1 MTPKHLLVPTD
12 GSALALKAM
21 AEAVALAKPL
31 EARITVLNA
40 EAAVP
45 MPLTGLGQG
54 LDPTLLDSLVASRR
68 QESEAAL
75 AAACALAQEAGI
87 PVDRERVKDDIPHRA
102 ILAAVGRLGC
112 DLIVMA
118 SHGRRGMEG
127 LLLGSETQRVLLRAT
142 VPVLVVR

>member
-1 MTPKHLLVPTD
+1 MPPKHLLVPTD

-21 AEAVALAKPL
+21 AQAVDLAHPL
-31 EARITVLNA
+31 DARITVITA

-45 MPLTGLGQG
+45 MPLKGLGQG
-54 LDPTLLDSLVASRR
+54 MDPALLDSLVAARR
-68 QESEAAL
+68 QEAEAAL
-75 AAACALAQEAGI
+75 AAACTLAREAGI
-87 PVDRERVKDDIPHRA
+87 PVQGERVNDDIPHRA
-102 ILAAVGRLGC
+102 ILAAVKRLDC

-127 LLLGSETQRVLLRAT
+127 LLLGSETHKVLLRAT

>member
-1 MTPKHLLVPTD
+1 
-12 GSALALKAM
+12 
-21 AEAVALAKPL
+21 
-31 EARITVLNA
+31 
-40 EAAVP
+40 
-45 MPLTGLGQG
+45 MPLTGIGQG
-54 LDPTLLDSLVASRR
+54 LDPALLDSLVAARH

-75 AAACALAQEAGI
+75 AAACALAVEAGI
-87 PVDRERVKDDIPHRA
+87 PVAGERVKDDIPHRA